1 MTLSDLRNN
10 EGVFPSIKTLREYD
24 RLVRAGFG
32 RASQFYA
39 GQQILIPRLDD
50 FRNAHTAIF
59 AEVSGEAGQI
69 RDEDCLVQIFGSM
82 LDDCDMEE
90 EFHLLGK
97 QLSQMVTKAKNIQD
111 CVVIVAFTHGRIVA
125 AQPALFGNKRTAM
138 CLALSQI
145 RALFPIITTLNPFS
159 INAYYEALGK
169 TVDGCSDQLNVVF
182 GQILGVP
189 GPFNPA
195 PFSARCGA
203 AVSEMNN
210 LSCTLAV
217 RKALCTPRSLASN
230 RGPGQ
235 ESGSRSRYR
244 DLHRA

>member
-1 MTLSDLRNN
+1 M
-10 EGVFPSIKTLREYD
+10 
-24 RLVRAGFG
+24 VRAGFG

-50 FRNAHTAIF
+50 FRSAHTAIF

-69 RDEDCLVQIFGSM
+69 RDEDCLVQIFGSV

-97 QLSQMVTKAKNIQD
+97 QLSEMVTKAKNIQD

-159 INAYYEALGK
+159 INAYYETK
-169 TVDGCSDQLNVVF
+169 D
-182 GQILGVP
+182 P
-189 GPFNPA
+189 GPDQHDPLA
-195 PFSARCGA
+195 AELVTDHAEREHHGSERQRVRADHPLQLRDAGA
-203 AVSEMNN
+203 QVN
-210 LSCTLAV
+210 LHAAQRHADHRV
-217 RKALCTPRSLASN
+217 VQE
-230 RGPGQ
+230 GQ
-235 ESGSRSRYR
+235 EQDRAEHGQRERAPAVAR
-244 DLHRA
+244 HRLLAG

>member
-1 MTLSDLRNN
+1 MQRHFYLSIMTLSDLRND
-10 EGVFPSIKTLREYD
+10 EGVFPSIKTLRDYD

-39 GQQILIPRLDD
+39 RQQILIPCLDD
-50 FRNAHTAIF
+50 FRSAHTAIF
-59 AEVSGEAGQI
+59 ADVSGEAGRI
-69 RDEDCLVQIFGSM
+69 RDVDCLVQIFGSV

-90 EFHLLGK
+90 EFDFLGK
-97 QLSQMVTKAKNIQD
+97 QLTQMVAKAKNIQD

-169 TVDGCSDQLNVVF
+169 TVDGCADQLNAVF

-189 GPFNPA
+189 GPFKPA
-195 PFSARCGA
+195 PFSARCLPYAESRQRGLEA
-203 AVSEMNN
+203 GMARFS
-210 LSCTLAV
+210 SHT
-217 RKALCTPRSLASN
+217 N
-230 RGPGQ
+230 RL
-235 ESGSRSRYR
+235 EVLIER
-244 DLHRA
+244 